1 MRGRAPEIAAARHFR
16 PGTPRN
22 SSPGAVLTCLVL
34 APGPR
39 ELFAVDVDSG
49 AYLRV
54 ELEPEGD
61 RPASDSQESGFSGAH
76 WRRDGQ
82 PEAGRPA
89 TDDPSDSTTVAES
102 AGRTSQGSP
111 LSVLDLVTLR
121 LGPEIEWIDPVR
133 PEAVL
138 LDGPP
143 RLLPPPKRRHV
154 RRLLSRLPARQ
165 PTKALLGSLGSS
177 VPYAELAGDCPSVEL
192 IRLEG
197 EVVLTAE
204 PIGADR
210 LAVDCR
216 FGSGGARHRLTCADQ
231 FGELLVGHRRSA
243 RRSDGP
249 TGSAL
254 IDVLGFSPGYAL
266 LAFGAPEAG
275 RVTKTVAGLLP
286 VG

>member
-1 MRGRAPEIAAARHFR
+1 MAAARHFR
-16 PGTPRN
+16 AGTPRN
-22 SSPGAVLTCLVL
+22 SSPGAVLSCLVL

-54 ELEPEGD
+54 DLEPEGD
-61 RPASDSQESGFSGAH
+61 RPGSDGQGSGLSGAH
-76 WRRDGQ
+76 WRQDE
-82 PEAGRPA
+82 PAEAARPPV
-89 TDDPSDSTTVAES
+89 DDLEGSTAGAER
-102 AGRTSQGSP
+102 AGSKNQRSP
-111 LSVLDLVTLR
+111 LSVLDLVALT
-121 LGPEIEWIDPVR
+121 LGPEIELVDPAR

-143 RLLPPPKRRHV
+143 RLLAPPKRRHV
-154 RRLLSRLPARQ
+154 RRLLSCLPPRE
-165 PTKALLGSLGSS
+165 PTKALLGSLGAS

-192 IRLEG
+192 VRLEG
-197 EVVLTAE
+197 EVFLTAE
-204 PIGADR
+204 PIGAGR

-216 FGSGGARHRLTCADQ
+216 FDSGGARHRLACAEQ
-231 FGELLVGHRRSA
+231 LGELLIGHRRTA

-249 TGSAL
+249 AGSAL
-254 IDVLGFSPGYAL
+254 VDVLGFSPGYAL

-286 VG
+286 VR